1 MNCRHQNLVDG
12 SHVLEDEVRVY
23 SIMRC
28 SLYFDALTQII
39 RKLNIN
45 HHIYSVHC
53 APTTC
58 PSNSQVFHAHR
69 QPRPQ
74 YVQTQT

>member
-1 MNCRHQNLVDG
+1 MNCRHQNLVDR

-39 RKLNIN
+39 RKLSIN
-45 HHIYSVHC
+45 HRIFSAHC
-53 APTTC
+53 ALTTYI
-58 PSNSQVFHAHR
+58 SNNQVSHAHR

-74 YVQTQT
+74 YAQTQT